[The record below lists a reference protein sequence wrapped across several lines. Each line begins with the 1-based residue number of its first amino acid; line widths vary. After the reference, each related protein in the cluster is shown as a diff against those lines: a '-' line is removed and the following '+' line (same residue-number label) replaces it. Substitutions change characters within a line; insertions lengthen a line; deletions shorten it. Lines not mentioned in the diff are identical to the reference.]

1 MKRFSVSLPDKLF
14 KDFGRY
20 IALHKYV
27 NRSEAVRD
35 MIRSALVAEEW
46 LSGEQVVGVI
56 NLVFDHHQRQLH
68 ERLTDIQHEY
78 GQNIISTT
86 HVHLDHHN
94 CLEVIIVRGRA
105 KIIQEMA
112 DRIKAVRGV
121 KNSSLS
127 ATSTGRGIS

>member
-78 GQNIISTT
+78 GQNIVSTT